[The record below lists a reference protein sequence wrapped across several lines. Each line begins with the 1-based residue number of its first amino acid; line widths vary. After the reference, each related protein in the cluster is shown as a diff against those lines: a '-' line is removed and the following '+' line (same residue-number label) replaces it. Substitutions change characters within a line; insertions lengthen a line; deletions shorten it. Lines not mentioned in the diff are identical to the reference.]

1 MLGEPD
7 FLYGKEYFML
17 DWYDQ
22 KNLVFLGLNDMDY
35 NRNMWVICKGDVLQK
50 IISSLLFHIY
60 N

>member
-1 MLGEPD
+1 MQYKIKLISSKYKKYQYLID
-7 FLYGKEYFML
+7 FML

-50 IISSLLFHIY
+50 IISS
-60 N
+60 

>member
-50 IISSLLFHIY
+50 IISS
-60 N
+60 

>member
-35 NRNMWVICKGDVLQK
+35 NRNMWVICIGDVLQK

>member
-50 IISSLLFHIY
+50 IISSLMFHTY